1 MNSEQKLSNDYQ
13 PKVNLQ
19 ELEAKLDMLK
29 NNLNQIKKRTV
40 DLAKRN
46 KMII

>member
-1 MNSEQKLSNDYQ
+1 MDSEQKLSNNYQ

-19 ELEAKLDMLK
+19 ELEEKLDLLK

-40 DLAKRN
+40 ALAKKN